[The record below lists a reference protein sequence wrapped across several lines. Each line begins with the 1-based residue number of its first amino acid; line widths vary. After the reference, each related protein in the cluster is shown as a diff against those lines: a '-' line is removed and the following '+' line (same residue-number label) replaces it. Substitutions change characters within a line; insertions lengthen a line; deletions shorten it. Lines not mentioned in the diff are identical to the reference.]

1 MHDRFFDYYP
11 NFVIENTA
19 EKFKEGQSHHGCECQ
34 QSHRYGGDAWEENGS
49 KDSLGYKVGS
59 KPVWITQ

>member
-34 QSHRYGGDAWEENGS
+34 QSHRYGGDA
-49 KDSLGYKVGS
+49 
-59 KPVWITQ
+59 